1 MANEPMDLPI
11 GSDMTTPPGKK
22 AGPDGASAGAAVTR
36 GMSATG
42 GLEEAAAP
50 TKHPPGSNGI
60 SSLPAKPGHE
70 GQNQSL
76 IAASL
81 ALRSLCPDCVHLGG
95 CRHGI
100 PGLLPLPD
108 RKEIESLT
116 KTSKSYL
123 EKLIANGVVVGLRLL
138 STMAAARGETFL
150 SGPDLC
156 AALKR
161 GEIKIGERE
170 GE

>member
-1 MANEPMDLPI
+1 MEIAI
-11 GSDMTTPPGKK
+11 SRFSIRGSIHQRTQ
-22 AGPDGASAGAAVTR
+22 
-36 GMSATG
+36 
-42 GLEEAAAP
+42 
-50 TKHPPGSNGI
+50 NI
-60 SSLPAKPGHE
+60 WSLPAKPGHE